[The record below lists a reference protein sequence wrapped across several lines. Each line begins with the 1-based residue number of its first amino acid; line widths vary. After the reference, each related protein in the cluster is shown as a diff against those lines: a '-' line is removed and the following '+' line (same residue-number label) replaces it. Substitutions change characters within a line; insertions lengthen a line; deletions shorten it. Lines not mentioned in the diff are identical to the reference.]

1 MCVGVCIKCVYEC
14 MYTHMSAGT
23 LEGQKRVSDPP
34 ELVFWANG
42 SWKLKTVSLQEQC
55 MFLTTEPSLRP

>member
-1 MCVGVCIKCVYEC
+1 